1 MKTLH
6 PMDIEEFLMAMGEDE
21 LIAAIKKSFEENTP
35 MPSVLHDIA
44 MEYYRKYLVVVKCL
58 NVLVNSKKQ
67 GTIL

>member
-1 MKTLH
+1 
-6 PMDIEEFLMAMGEDE
+6 MAIGEDE
-21 LIAAIKKSFEENTP
+21 LIAAIKKSFEENIP
-35 MPSVLHDIA
+35 MPLVLHDIA